1 MPLSDAKL
9 IACLALNL
17 LHFPHLDA
25 IICLTNYRPE
35 VFQLGPSPLYA
46 GEIRKQRFHTENTS
60 NVFRTLC

>member
-35 VFQLGPSPLYA
+35 VFQLGPSPLYR
-46 GEIRKQRFHTENTS
+46 GF
-60 NVFRTLC
+60 TLKTHQMFFVHYAREF